1 MVSDLD
7 NDEVSISMTERNPRR
22 LGEYK
27 SGSLCSRP
35 SASSLFGMSEPAG
48 AAKRGAAGADLY
60 SNCSFVALAA
70 FPRLQTMMPASTMT
84 RRPSTP
90 PTTPPIMDVFDF
102 DLDCPP
108 APKSAS
114 VGWAEGF
121 DSESGV

>member
-1 MVSDLD
+1 MSDLD

-70 FPRLQTMMPASTMT
+70 FPRLQIMMPASTIT

-90 PTTPPIMDVFDF
+90 PTTPPIMDVC
-102 DLDCPP
+102 DLDVEFSP

-114 VGWAEGF
+114 VDCAEELDPG
-121 DSESGV
+121 EAV